1 MMMMQ
6 LCTDADAAFSC
17 LCWSTCI
24 LH

>member
-24 LH
+24 SH